1 MSKINCSHCHL
12 QYDKNQMIKDNTGD
26 NELYFCCNGCQ
37 GVYHLLSQEGLN
49 SFYDKLG
56 KNTIAPPKGLD
67 FNVEKFDLDSFEKRF
82 TKTTNQG
89 FKQIDLIIEGIH
101 CAACVW
107 LNEKILYNTNGII
120 EANINFTNYKARI
133 TWDPQKIKLSNIIL
147 KIRSIGY
154 DAYPYDSKTS
164 DEKASSAKRDYFIR
178 MMVAVFGS
186 MNIMM
191 LGVAKY
197 SGFFTGMNDD
207 VKAMV
212 HFGEFIMASPVLFY
226 SGWIFFRS
234 GYFGLK
240 NKIINMDFLVASGA
254 TLTYSYS
261 LYVMFSGVGESYFD
275 SVAMIITFV
284 LIGKYLEVIGKKSAV
299 DTIDKIKSTLPLDA
313 IIIEND
319 TKKSISVDEIKIGDI
334 LELKAGEIAPVDG
347 IIVSGS
353 GAFDESSITGE
364 SLPVPKKPNDT
375 ILSGT
380 INTNSLIRYQAQKD
394 FASSSIRSFVTLIED
409 SLASKSDIEKKAN
422 EISKSFS
429 TTILTLAFLTFI
441 GWYFFTPEL
450 FYATDASRFEKAFI
464 VMISVIVIACPCAL
478 SLATPIASLVGI
490 SELARNKLVFKESKF
505 LETMAKANVL
515 ILDKTGTITQ
525 GKLKVV
531 NYNFIKEFDI
541 NILYT
546 MVSSSNHL
554 VSVTIKKY
562 IEENFTKLIIYDLS
576 DYKTFDAKG
585 IYAKYNNL
593 ELIGGNK
600 ALLQDFGIDTP
611 TNSEFTTFYF
621 AINNT
626 LIASFNL
633 QDIIKNDAL
642 ESLEKLKKFNLEII
656 MLTGDNEYVA
666 KKIASMVGIKNY
678 HHSLNPIE
686 KADFID
692 NLKKDG
698 KIVVM
703 AGDGIN
709 DALALS
715 KSDIAIAMGNGAD
728 ISIATSDV
736 VILDNSLNALVKS
749 FEISHKTY
757 KLIKQNL
764 AISLIYNALTIP
776 IAMAGYVIPLVAA
789 ISMSLSS
796 LLVVGNSLRI
806 KNGKK

>member
-12 QYDKNQMIKDNTGD
+12 EFEQDQMIKDTSGD
-26 NELYFCCNGCQ
+26 KELYFCCNGCQ
-37 GVYHLLSQEGLN
+37 GVYHLLSNEGLD

-56 KNTIAPPKGLD
+56 KNSLTPPKNLD
-67 FNVEKFDLDSFEKRF
+67 PNVEKFDLDSFEKRF
-82 TKTTNQG
+82 IKTTPQG

-107 LNEKILYNTNGII
+107 LNEKILFNTDGII

-133 TWDPQKIKLSNIIL
+133 VWDDSKIKLSQIIL

-154 DAYPYDSKTS
+154 DAYPYDSKIS
-164 DEKASSAKRDYFIR
+164 DEKASSAKRDYFMR
-178 MMVAVFGS
+178 MFVAVFGS

-191 LGVAKY
+191 LAVAKY
-197 SGFFTGMNDD
+197 SGFFTGMTED

-212 HFGEFIMASPVLFY
+212 HFGEFMVATPVLFY
-226 SGWIFFRS
+226 SGWVFFRG
-234 GYFGLK
+234 GYYGLK

-254 TLTYSYS
+254 TLTYFYS
-261 LYVMFSGVGESYFD
+261 LYIMFGGVGESYFD

-284 LIGKYLEVIGKKSAV
+284 LVGKYLEVIGKKSAV
-299 DTIDKIKSTLPLDA
+299 DTIDKIKSSLPLDA
-313 IIIEND
+313 IVIEEGV
-319 TKKSISVDEIKIGDI
+319 KKSISVDEIKVGDI
-334 LELKAGEIAPVDG
+334 LELKTGEIAPVDG
-347 IIVSGS
+347 IVVSGN
-353 GAFDESSITGE
+353 ANFDESSITGE
-364 SLPVPKKPNDT
+364 SMPVYKSIGDT
-375 ILSGT
+375 IYSGT
-380 INTNSLIRYQAQKD
+380 INTNSLIRYKAQKD
-394 FASSSIRSFVTLIED
+394 FSSSTVSSFVTLIED
-409 SLASKSDIEKKAN
+409 SLASKSEIEKKAN
-422 EISKSFS
+422 EISKYFS
-429 TTILTLAFLTFI
+429 ATILSLAFLTFI

-450 FYATDASRFEKAFI
+450 FYASEAGRFEKAFI

-515 ILDKTGTITQ
+515 VLDKTGTITQ

-531 NYNFIKEFDI
+531 KCELANDLNI

-546 MVSSSNHL
+546 LVSSSNHL
-554 VSVTIKKY
+554 VSATVKKY
-562 IEENFTKLIIYDLS
+562 LEENYQDLKTYNLEE
-576 DYKTFDAKG
+576 YKTIDAKG
-585 IYAKYNNL
+585 MYAQYNDM

-600 ALLQDFGIDTP
+600 AMLEDFGIVTP
-611 TNSEFTTFYF
+611 KNSEFTTFYF
-621 AINNT
+621 AVNDT
-626 LIASFNL
+626 LVASFYL
-633 QDIIKNDAL
+633 QDLLKLDAL
-642 ESLEKLKKFNLEII
+642 KSFENLKKFNLEII
-656 MLTGDNEYVA
+656 MLTGDNEQVA
-666 KKIASMVGIKNY
+666 KNIASQVGITNY
-678 HHSLNPIE
+678 HYALNPIQ
-686 KADFID
+686 KAEFID
-692 NLKKDG
+692 NLKKEG

-703 AGDGIN
+703 AGDGVN

-736 VILDNSLNALVKS
+736 VILDDSLTALVRC

-764 AISLIYNALTIP
+764 GISLVYNALTIP

-789 ISMSLSS
+789 VSMSFSS
-796 LLVVGNSLRI
+796 LLVVSNSLRI